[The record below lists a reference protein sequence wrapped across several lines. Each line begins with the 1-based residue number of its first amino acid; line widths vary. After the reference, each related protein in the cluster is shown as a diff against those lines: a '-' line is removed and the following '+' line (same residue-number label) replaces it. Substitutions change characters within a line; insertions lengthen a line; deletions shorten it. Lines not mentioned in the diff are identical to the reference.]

1 MLDTNMQEILTIQKI
16 QQTFLAK
23 KQAGQISQP
32 PQILAV
38 SKLQPLEKIT
48 QLMTEQ
54 NQILF
59 GENYIQ
65 EAIDKIKSFQNLQAT
80 NKINSKVNL
89 DAKVDSKTEIQ
100 WHLIG
105 RLQKNKIKFILGVFD
120 LIHSI
125 DSIELAS
132 AFERRLA
139 DASASHPNSYP
150 KQKIL
155 LQVNLAQ
162 EQTKG
167 GFTEA
172 DLKAAIATISNMP
185 HLQICGFMTMPP
197 LFDDPEQARPY
208 FRQLRELRDRY
219 QSQYP
224 ACKELSMGTSSDYMV
239 AAEEGS
245 TIVRLGTILFGE
257 REKH

>member
-16 QQTFLAK
+16 QQTFLTK
-23 KQAGQISQP
+23 KLAGKISQP

-38 SKLQPLEKIT
+38 SKLQPLEKII
-48 QLMTEQ
+48 QLLTEQ

-65 EAIDKIKSFQNLQAT
+65 EAIDKIKSFQNLQAA
-80 NKINSKVNL
+80 NKITSKVNL
-89 DAKVDSKTEIQ
+89 DANADAKTEIQ

-105 RLQKNKIKFILGVFD
+105 RLQKNKIKFILGIFD

-139 DASASHPNSYP
+139 ESSFSYP
-150 KQKIL
+150 VQKIL
-155 LQVNLAQ
+155 LQVNLSQ

-172 DLKAAIATISNMP
+172 ELEAAIMTISNMP

-208 FRQLRELRDRY
+208 FRQLRELRDHY
-219 QSQYP
+219 QTQYP
-224 ACKELSMGTSSDYMV
+224 TCKELSMGTSSDYMV